1 MKRGEFVMATYM
13 MLFRLPEKAWSTSR
27 KVQNGSQEIKK
38 AFATAGVEVRDFY
51 MLMGRYDTAFLID
64 APDDETAV
72 SSALAVS
79 SLGYVRTETLR
90 AFNEGEF
97 RKIIAGMR

>member
-1 MKRGEFVMATYM
+1 MATYM
-13 MLFRLPEKAWSTSR
+13 MLFRFTGKGVEHIKKSPEW
-27 KVQNGSQEIKK
+27 VQEIKK

-51 MLMGRYDTAFLID
+51 MLMGHYDTAFLID

-79 SLGYVRTETLR
+79 SLGYVRTETFR
-90 AFNEGEF
+90 AFNEAEF
-97 RKIIAGMR
+97 RKMVTGMR